1 MKIESVIRLVNIMV
15 SEKNYPNARNMII
28 NEWNRLTEA
37 QNYVLLHSNAQQF
50 LKIIKEEL
58 EQGTFG
64 TLSDSD
70 KKVLILV
77 NRYIKDLQF
86 RTAKRICEEH
96 QVLLERP
103 EAQKWLTSEAR
114 YIYEV
119 WKKSV

>member
-15 SEKNYPNARNMII
+15 SEKNFPNARKMII

-37 QNYVLLHSNAQQF
+37 QNYVLLNSNAQQF
-50 LKIIKEEL
+50 IKIIKEEL
-58 EQGTFG
+58 EQGTFV
-64 TLSDSD
+64 TLTDSD

-86 RTAKRICEEH
+86 RIAKRICEEH
-96 QVLLERP
+96 QALLDRP
-103 EAQKWLTSEAR
+103 EAQKWLTSDAR
-114 YIYEV
+114 YMCEI